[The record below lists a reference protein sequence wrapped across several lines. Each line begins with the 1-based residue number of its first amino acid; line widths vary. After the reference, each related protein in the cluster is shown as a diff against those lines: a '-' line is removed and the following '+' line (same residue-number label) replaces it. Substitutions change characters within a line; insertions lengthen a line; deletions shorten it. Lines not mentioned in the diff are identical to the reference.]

1 MSITEEGKQKMF
13 KSIRWRLVLIYFLL
27 TLLTMTVVGFFIV
40 TQSEKIQLD
49 VNSKD
54 IRARVSS
61 IYASSNAM
69 QNDNWSNNIENIENN
84 VINGIQ
90 LGYSDNIYVI
100 LDNEK
105 KTVIA
110 SSVLDFGKHS
120 AYSSDRINS
129 EILVK
134 SMSGEP
140 AETIVVN
147 ELDNTH
153 IRHISYPLKNSS
165 GDIKGYIYLTSDIS
179 YINDTISQTRDMFMR
194 ATAVALLVTI
204 IFGFIM
210 SKSIT
215 GPIKTLTVK
224 ARQMSQGDFNQ
235 KVEIKSDDE
244 IGHLGKMFNFLTDEL
259 ETNMS
264 KLNQEKS
271 KIETTLTYMADGV
284 LTVDK
289 NGNIIHI
296 NPVAKRIL
304 SVRSRDVLYDQII
317 SRKTHD
323 LYLDKLEENKWNGTH
338 ILETEKETYK
348 IDYAPFMD
356 GQNQIGGVI
365 LVFKNIT
372 EQHRLDRQQK
382 EFVANV
388 SHELKTPITTIK
400 SYTETLLEGALD
412 EKELAIDFLKTINSE
427 SDRMSRLVSDLLK
440 LSRMDHEKAI
450 WTKEKISINEIVKDS
465 CSKLILQAKS
475 KKIKLNCSYD
485 NRNSNV
491 LFDKDGLEQILLN
504 IIGNAI
510 KYTPEHGEVSV
521 GISAE
526 TSKVVV
532 AIKDTGIGI
541 PKDDLNHVFE
551 RFYRVDKARTRQMG
565 GTGLGLSIA
574 EQIAKSHDST
584 IEINSE
590 LHVGTTVTISMPKL
604 LKG

>member
-1 MSITEEGKQKMF
+1 MF

-27 TLLTMTVVGFFIV
+27 TLLAMTVVGFFIV
-40 TQSEKIQLD
+40 TQSEKIQLEA
-49 VNSKD
+49 NSKN
-54 IRARVSS
+54 IRARVSY
-61 IYASSNAM
+61 IYASSNAL
-69 QNDNWSNNIENIENN
+69 NSDNWSKNIENIK
-84 VINGIQ
+84 INIKSGIQ
-90 LGYSDNIYVI
+90 LGYNENIYII
-100 LDNEK
+100 LNDEK
-105 KTVIA
+105 KTIIA
-110 SSVLDFGKHS
+110 SSVLGLEQYS
-120 AYSSDRINS
+120 AYNNERINS
-129 EILVK
+129 VIFLK
-134 SMSGEP
+134 SMNGE
-140 AETIVVN
+140 ATETIVDN
-147 ELDNTH
+147 EFENTH
-153 IRHISYPLKNSS
+153 ISHISYPVKNNN
-165 GDIKGYIYLTSDIS
+165 GDIKGYIYLTNDIG
-179 YINDTISQTRDMFMR
+179 YINDTITQTRDIFMR
-194 ATAVALLVTI
+194 ATAIVLFLTI
-204 IFGFIM
+204 VFGFIM
-210 SKSIT
+210 SKSIS
-215 GPIKTLTVK
+215 GPIKTLTAK

-244 IGHLGKMFNFLTDEL
+244 IGQLGKMFNFLTDEL
-259 ETNMS
+259 ETSMS
-264 KLNQEKS
+264 KLYQEKS

-296 NPVAKRIL
+296 NPIAKRIL
-304 SVRSRDVLYDQII
+304 SVRSKDVLYDQII

-323 LYLDKLEENKWNGTH
+323 LYLDKLESNKWNGTH

-356 GQNQIGGVI
+356 VQNQIGGVV

-372 EQHRLDRQQK
+372 EQHRLDKQQK

-412 EKELAIDFLKTINSE
+412 EKDLAIDFLKTINSE

-465 CSKLILQAKS
+465 CSKLSLQAKS
-475 KKIKLNCSYD
+475 KKIKLSCSYD

-491 LFDKDGLEQILLN
+491 LFDRDGLEQILLN

-521 GISAE
+521 SISAE
-526 TSKVVV
+526 TSKVVL

-541 PKDDLNHVFE
+541 PKEDLNHVFE

-574 EQIAKSHDST
+574 EQIARAHEST
-584 IEINSE
+584 IELSSE
-590 LHVGTTVTISMPKL
+590 LHVGTTVTISIPKL

>member
-1 MSITEEGKQKMF
+1 MF

-27 TLLTMTVVGFFIV
+27 TLLAMTVVGFFIV
-40 TQSEKIQLD
+40 TQSERIQLEA
-49 VNSKD
+49 NSKN
-54 IRARVSS
+54 IRARVSY
-61 IYASSNAM
+61 IYASSEALK
-69 QNDNWSNNIENIENN
+69 NDDWITNVESIKLNIE
-84 VINGIQ
+84 NGIQ
-90 LGYSDNIYVI
+90 LGYNENVYII
-100 LDNEK
+100 LNNES
-105 KTVIA
+105 KTIIA
-110 SSVLDFGKHS
+110 SSVIGLEQNS
-120 AYSSDRINS
+120 ALNNDRINS
-129 EILVK
+129 RILVK
-134 SMSGEP
+134 SMGGEA
-140 AETIVVN
+140 AETNVDN
-147 ELDNTH
+147 KLDDTH
-153 IRHISYPLKNSS
+153 VSHISYPVMNNS
-165 GDIKGYIYLTSDIS
+165 GDVKGYIYMTNDIG
-179 YINDTISQTRDMFMR
+179 YINDTIVQTKDIFMR
-194 ATAVALLVTI
+194 ATAIVLLLTI

-210 SKSIT
+210 SKSISA
-215 GPIKTLTVK
+215 PIKDLTAK
-224 ARQMSQGDFNQ
+224 ARQMSQGDFDQ

-244 IGHLGKMFNFLTDEL
+244 IGQLGKMFNFLTDEL
-259 ETNMS
+259 ETSMF

-296 NPVAKRIL
+296 NPIAKRIL
-304 SVRSRDVLYDQII
+304 SVRSKDVIYDQII
-317 SRKTHD
+317 SRRTHD
-323 LYLDKLEENKWNGTH
+323 LYLDKLEKNNWNGTYT
-338 ILETEKETYK
+338 LETEKETYK
-348 IDYAPFMD
+348 IDYAPYMD

-372 EQHRLDRQQK
+372 EQHRLDKQQK

-400 SYTETLLEGALD
+400 SYTETLLEGALE
-412 EKELAIDFLKTINSE
+412 EKEIALDFLKTINSE

-450 WTKEKISINEIVKDS
+450 WTKEKLSINEIVKDC
-465 CSKLILQAKS
+465 CSKLSLQAKS
-475 KKIKLNCSYD
+475 KKIKLECSYD
-485 NRNSNV
+485 SRNTNV

-526 TSKVVV
+526 TSRLVLTV
-532 AIKDTGIGI
+532 KDTGVGI

-574 EQIAKSHDST
+574 EQIAKAHDST
-584 IEINSE
+584 IEISSE
-590 LHVGTTVTISMPKL
+590 LHVGTTVIISMPKL
-604 LKG
+604 LKA

>member
-1 MSITEEGKQKMF
+1 MF
-13 KSIRWRLVLIYFLL
+13 KSIRWRFVLIYFLL
-27 TLLTMTVVGFFIV
+27 TLLAMTVVGFFIV

-49 VNSKD
+49 ANSKN

-69 QNDNWSNNIENIENN
+69 QSDDWTENIENIEQN
-84 VINGIQ
+84 VTSSIQ
-90 LGYSDNIYVI
+90 LGYNENIYVI
-100 LDNEK
+100 LNDDK
-105 KTVIA
+105 RTVIA
-110 SSVLDFGKHS
+110 SSVIGLGQYS
-120 AYSSDRINS
+120 AYNSERINS
-129 EILVK
+129 EILLK
-134 SMSGEP
+134 SMNGEP
-140 AETIVVN
+140 AETIVIN

-153 IRHISYPLKNSS
+153 ISHISYPLKNNN
-165 GDIKGYIYLTSDIS
+165 GDIKGYIYLTNDIS
-179 YINDTISQTRDMFMR
+179 YINTTIDQTKDMFMQ
-194 ATAVALLVTI
+194 ATAVALLLTI
-204 IFGFIM
+204 ILGFIM

-215 GPIKTLTVK
+215 GPIKSLTVK
-224 ARQMSQGDFNQ
+224 ARQMSQGEYNQ
-235 KVEIKSDDE
+235 KVEVKSDDE
-244 IGHLGKMFNFLTDEL
+244 IGQLGKMFNFLTEEL
-259 ETNMS
+259 EANMS
-264 KLNQEKS
+264 KLIQEKS

-296 NPVAKRIL
+296 NPIARRIL
-304 SVRSRDVLYDQII
+304 SVRSKDVLYDQII

-323 LYLDKLEENKWNGTH
+323 LYLDKLEENNWTGTYT
-338 ILETEKETYK
+338 LAVDKETYK
-348 IDYAPFMD
+348 VDYAPFRD

-372 EQHRLDRQQK
+372 EQHRLDKQQK

-427 SDRMSRLVSDLLK
+427 SDRMSRLVSDLLR

-450 WTKEKISINEIVKDS
+450 WNKEKLSINEVVKDT
-465 CSKLILQAKS
+465 CSKLSIQAKN
-475 KKIKLNCSYD
+475 KKIKLNCDYD
-485 NRNSNV
+485 NRNSNI

-504 IIGNAI
+504 VIGNAI

-526 TSKVVV
+526 TSRVVV
-532 AIKDTGIGI
+532 TIKDTGIGI
-541 PKDDLNHVFE
+541 PQEDLNHVFE

-574 EQIAKSHDST
+574 EQIAKAHDT
-584 IEINSE
+584 KIEISSE
-590 LHVGTTVTISMPKL
+590 LHVGTTVTISIPKL

>member
-1 MSITEEGKQKMF
+1 MF

-27 TLLTMTVVGFFIV
+27 TLLAMTVVGFFIV
-40 TQSEKIQLD
+40 TQSEKIQLEA
-49 VNSKD
+49 NSKN
-54 IRARVSS
+54 IRARVSY
-61 IYASSNAM
+61 IYASSNAL
-69 QNDNWSNNIENIENN
+69 NSDNWSKNIENIKTN
-84 VINGIQ
+84 IKSGIQ
-90 LGYSDNIYVI
+90 LGYNENIYII
-100 LDNEK
+100 LNDEK
-105 KTVIA
+105 KIIIA
-110 SSVLDFGKHS
+110 SSVIGLEQYS
-120 AYSSDRINS
+120 AYNNNRINS
-129 EILVK
+129 GILVK
-134 SMSGEP
+134 SMSGE
-140 AETIVVN
+140 ATETIVDN
-147 ELDNTH
+147 KFDNTH
-153 IRHISYPLKNSS
+153 ISHISYPVKNNN
-165 GDIKGYIYLTSDIS
+165 GDIKGYIYLTNDIG
-179 YINDTISQTRDMFMR
+179 YINDTITQTKDIFMR
-194 ATAVALLVTI
+194 ATAIVLFLTI
-204 IFGFIM
+204 VFGFIM
-210 SKSIT
+210 SKSIS

-244 IGHLGKMFNFLTDEL
+244 IGQLGKMFNFLTDEL
-259 ETNMS
+259 ETSMS
-264 KLNQEKS
+264 KLYQEKS

-296 NPVAKRIL
+296 NPIAKRIL
-304 SVRSRDVLYDQII
+304 SVRSKDVLYDQII

-323 LYLDKLEENKWNGTH
+323 LYLDKLESNNWNGTY

-348 IDYAPFMD
+348 VDYAPFMD
-356 GQNQIGGVI
+356 VQNQIGGVV

-372 EQHRLDRQQK
+372 EQHRLDKQQK

-465 CSKLILQAKS
+465 CSKLSLQAKS
-475 KKIKLNCSYD
+475 KKIKLDCSYD
-485 NRNSNV
+485 SRNSNV
-491 LFDKDGLEQILLN
+491 LFDRDGLEQILLN

-521 GISAE
+521 SISAE
-526 TSKVVV
+526 TSRVVLT
-532 AIKDTGIGI
+532 IKDTGIGI

-574 EQIAKSHDST
+574 EQIAKAHDST
-584 IEINSE
+584 IELFSE

>member
-1 MSITEEGKQKMF
+1 MF

-27 TLLTMTVVGFFIV
+27 TLLAMTVVGFFIV
-40 TQSEKIQLD
+40 TQSEKIQLEA
-49 VNSKD
+49 NSKN
-54 IRARVSS
+54 IRARVSY
-61 IYASSNAM
+61 IYASSNAL
-69 QNDNWSNNIENIENN
+69 NSDNWLFNIENIK
-84 VINGIQ
+84 INIKSGIQ
-90 LGYSDNIYVI
+90 LGYNENIYII
-100 LDNEK
+100 LNDQEK
-105 KTVIA
+105 TIIA
-110 SSVLDFGKHS
+110 SSVIGLEQYS
-120 AYSSDRINS
+120 AYSNGRINS
-129 EILVK
+129 GILVK
-134 SMSGEP
+134 SMSGE
-140 AETIVVN
+140 ATETIVDN
-147 ELDNTH
+147 EFDNTH
-153 IRHISYPLKNSS
+153 ISHISYPVKNNN
-165 GDIKGYIYLTSDIS
+165 GDIKGYIYLTNDIG
-179 YINDTISQTRDMFMR
+179 YINDTITQTRDIFMR
-194 ATAVALLVTI
+194 ATAIVLFLTI

-210 SKSIT
+210 SKSIS
-215 GPIKTLTVK
+215 GPIKTLTAK

-244 IGHLGKMFNFLTDEL
+244 IGQLGKMFNFLTDEL
-259 ETNMS
+259 ETSMS
-264 KLNQEKS
+264 KLYQEKS

-296 NPVAKRIL
+296 NPIAKRIL
-304 SVRSRDVLYDQII
+304 SVRSKDVLYDQII

-323 LYLDKLEENKWNGTH
+323 LYLDKLESNKWNGTH

-356 GQNQIGGVI
+356 VQNQIGGVV

-372 EQHRLDRQQK
+372 EQHRLDKQQK

-427 SDRMSRLVSDLLK
+427 SDRMSRLVSDLLR

-465 CSKLILQAKS
+465 CSKLSLQAKS
-475 KKIKLNCSYD
+475 KKIKLDCSYD
-485 NRNSNV
+485 SRNSNV
-491 LFDKDGLEQILLN
+491 LFDRDGLEQILLN

-521 GISAE
+521 SISAE
-526 TSKVVV
+526 TSRVVL

-574 EQIAKSHDST
+574 EQIAKAHDST
-584 IEINSE
+584 IELSSE